1 MNRTRKCAALLIALC
16 MMLTM
21 LPAGASA
28 ATDSGQDD
36 SAQFDYR
43 FVTENTI
50 EITAYKGSLE
60 RLIIPETLDGYTVV
74 GIADMSLK
82 QRNDNPVA
90 YIEVERYGTIIPSAD
105 WKPSFFRR
113 GSKPSE
119 TEPFITAPL

>member
-90 YIEVERYGTIIPSAD
+90 YIEVPDTVTYIGERAFGTVRD
-105 WKPSFFRR
+105 D
-113 GSKPSE
+113 
-119 TEPFITAPL
+119 